1 MLRSRQETPMY
12 PITTSNSSHQK
23 KHFRGVS
30 YRMDLKNAFEMAEQK
45 RSPIKLSGVKRKL
58 NRYDQHLEDIEVGK
72 LTKLEDSDLN
82 FDFTL
87 PEKDAVKDL
96 SVEKNKKY

>member
-1 MLRSRQETPMY
+1 MHAYIYDITDVKKSSRN
-12 PITTSNSSHQK
+12 SNVSYYNFKLKSPK

-72 LTKLEDSDLN
+72 
-82 FDFTL
+82 
-87 PEKDAVKDL
+87 
-96 SVEKNKKY
+96 